1 MNLARKM
8 LMVVGPILCLF
19 AIKAVVWV
27 FGSNDATGI
36 VHILNN
42 IYHLSV
48 ALAAAA
54 AAICV
59 GHAVCKLLRVDF
71 ANGPEEISFSLFVGV
86 GVVGLSVLG
95 LGLLGLLRP
104 LPVLLLF
111 ALYLSVS
118 LRSWPRIFAVVG
130 KSLQTITQSRE
141 TKIVA
146 LIFAGLISLLVLRAA
161 TPPNTADELIYHLPV
176 TKAFVD
182 QGRVYP
188 LFDNSLGNFSFL
200 VHMIYAVCLLAKAD
214 IAARLFSL
222 FLALGTALALYGFCA
237 RYLTRRLGVVAMFA
251 FFAAGMVVE
260 VAITTRID
268 VSLAGMLFLTTYAM
282 FNYLH
287 SQNIRWLLV
296 SAALAGFSLG
306 IKHSAGIWLLLIGVM
321 YLVETLFRRREQ
333 VTAVLTQGILYAL
346 LAAVVASPWYLKN
359 YLWFGNP
366 LYPLITGEVADFGD
380 RGIRYFNA
388 NDEQKLEAHF
398 QTATKEIP
406 DVVREQE
413 QAITAAANSRE
424 ERNALRWWNIFLK
437 PNRFLMAEPHQYPN
451 YLFLMIPFLVFVRR
465 RAVILWLLLLSI
477 GFVLA
482 ITWTSWIGRYL
493 LPAYPALTI
502 VAAYVI
508 TSIAERVRALHNLPL
523 YSLAI
528 VLSVVVSASVLSM
541 QKFNSLG
548 FVTGMVSRRDVQLPF
563 TYYKPID
570 YINNQLP
577 SNARIM
583 LLGVQL
589 NYGIERF
596 YVSDESWFAT
606 KWRRLLVH
614 NNSLD
619 EVNDNLKREGY
630 THILYSPVIFTY
642 AASMGASGTGG
653 MDLMVSQP
661 TSAEHQLLR
670 NWSTFTLYQQK
681 YLETVYSDNDKYYVF
696 RIK

>member
-1 MNLARKM
+1 MLLFSLA
-8 LMVVGPILCLF
+8 
-19 AIKAVVWV
+19 
-27 FGSNDATGI
+27 
-36 VHILNN
+36 ILNN
-42 IYHLSV
+42 IYDLTL
-48 ALAAAA
+48 ALIITMAVV
-54 AAICV
+54 CV
-59 GHAVCKLLRVDF
+59 GHAICKLLRVDF
-71 ANGPEEISFSLFVGV
+71 ASGPEEVSFSLFVGT

-95 LGLLGLLRP
+95 LGLVEQLRP
-104 LPVLLLF
+104 LPVLILTAVYLF
-111 ALYLSVS
+111 ASR
-118 LRSWPRIFAVVG
+118 RSWTRINTVIRKGFAG
-130 KSLQTITQSRE
+130 MTQTRE
-141 TKIVA
+141 TKLVS
-146 LIFAGLISLLVLRAA
+146 LIFIGFIVLLILRAA

-188 LFDNSLGNFSFL
+188 MFDNSLGNFPFL
-200 VHMIYAVCLLAKAD
+200 VHMIYALCLLAKSD

-260 VAITTRID
+260 VAITPRID

-282 FNYLH
+282 FNYLQT
-287 SQNIRWLLV
+287 QNIRWLLV

-306 IKHSAGIWLLLIGVM
+306 IKHSAGVWLLLIGVM

-333 VTAVLTQGILYAL
+333 VTAVLTRGILYAL

-359 YLWFGNP
+359 YFWFGNP

-380 RGIRYFNA
+380 KGIRYFNA
-388 NDEQKLEAHF
+388 NDEQKFEAHF
-398 QTATKEIP
+398 QAATQEIP

-413 QAITAAANSRE
+413 QAITAAVNSRE

-437 PNRFLMAEPHQYPN
+437 PNRFLMAEPNQYPN

-508 TSIAERVRALHNLPL
+508 TSIAERVRPLRNLPV

-528 VLSVVVSASVLSM
+528 VLGVVVSASVLSM
-541 QKFNSLG
+541 RKFNSLG
-548 FVTGMVSRRDVQLPF
+548 FVTGMVSRRDVQLPL

-577 SNARIM
+577 SNTRIM
-583 LLGVQL
+583 LLGAQL
-589 NYGIERF
+589 NYGIERP
-596 YVSDESWFAT
+596 YTADETWFTT

-614 NNSLD
+614 NDSLD
-619 EVNDNLKREGY
+619 ELNDDLKRQGF
-630 THILYSPVIFTY
+630 THILYSPAIFTY
-642 AASMGASGTGG
+642 AASMGTSGTGG
-653 MDLMVSQP
+653 TDLMASQP
-661 TSAEHQLLR
+661 SSAEHQLLR

-681 YLETVYSDNDKYYVF
+681 YLETVYSDNGHYYVF